1 MAFPGPHDEYDIA
14 HPQQMWNTNLDQL
27 KVEKPTVVKVEKVN
41 GKLASKT
48 AALPNGY
55 KIIEYTP

>member
-1 MAFPGPHDEYDIA
+1 
-14 HPQQMWNTNLDQL
+14 MWNTNLDQL